1 MKDGSQRERRES
13 LDRINESECLQKI
26 EEWRDEGRSG
36 GVEESRCRLD
46 FLSVRQNYSN
56 YNIVSVK
63 TISSRVSGL

>member
-1 MKDGSQRERRES
+1 MKVNVCRKERNGEM
-13 LDRINESECLQKI
+13 K
-26 EEWRDEGRSG
+26 G
-36 GVEESRCRLD
+36 GVEEWRCRLD